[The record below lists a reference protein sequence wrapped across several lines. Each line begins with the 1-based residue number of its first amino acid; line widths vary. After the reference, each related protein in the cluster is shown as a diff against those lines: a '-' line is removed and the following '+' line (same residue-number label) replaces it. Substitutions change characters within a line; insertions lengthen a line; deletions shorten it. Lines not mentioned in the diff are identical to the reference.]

1 MENETKMSFVDV
13 MKRELQKQRAR
24 ARLGFNKM
32 RGKMGEDTYKMQS
45 QMSGKEVQ
53 RTGRGSDFRERKV
66 DLLTGKKGPWKLVEV
81 KSSAT
86 APVSPL
92 QRKGIRSGK
101 VKVVRPQLF
110 GFGF

>member
-1 MENETKMSFVDV
+1 MSFIDG

-45 QMSGKEVQ
+45 QMAGKEVQ

-66 DLLTGKKGPWKLVEV
+66 DPWTGKKGPWKLVEV

-86 APVSPL
+86 APVSHL
-92 QRKGIRSGK
+92 QKKGIRSGK
-101 VKVVRPQLF
+101 VKLVRPGPL